1 MQKVAVGISEV
12 PCESS
17 LASQICIPEMTKAI
31 HLVDA
36 DPLDLLTVIIPPLTL
51 Q

>member
-1 MQKVAVGISEV
+1 MQKVAVGTGEV
-12 PCESS
+12 LCESS
-17 LASQICIPEMTKAI
+17 LASQNCIPDMTKAI
-31 HLVDA
+31 HPVGA